1 MGEWGAGWVSW
12 GPDMVRPAYRLSS
25 FQNKSE
31 SSTALQAK
39 LVTGWAG
46 AWRLSASPGAC
57 ITLLLLHQEAA
68 TGLQSGTARRV
79 FPHRVVTAD
88 SLL

>member
-1 MGEWGAGWVSW
+1 MFGRVGSRLGLMGTRY
-12 GPDMVRPAYRLSS
+12 VRPAYRLSS

-31 SSTALQAK
+31 SSAALQAK

-57 ITLLLLHQEAA
+57 TTLLLLHQEEVWQPQAC
-68 TGLQSGTARRV
+68 RV
-79 FPHRVVTAD
+79 GQPDRSFHFG
-88 SLL
+88 S